1 MKNIRKYVGY
11 RTLKTAIGATIAII
25 IAQYIGLSYAV
36 SAGVITVLSVQS
48 TKRKSIEI
56 AIRRLGST
64 TLALLVAVV
73 VFLLMG
79 YSAVSFGF
87 FLLIFIPIA
96 AALNLNDGIVPSTVL
111 VTHLLIEESVAPS
124 WILNEYGILIIGAGI
139 ALLFNIYMPSVEKEI
154 KEAQKNVERLFK
166 KIIGSFS
173 DDILSQSVNIEE
185 EKMFKELDE
194 TLTSGFEK
202 AITLS
207 SNYLSDSFLYY
218 VRYMEMRIKQYE
230 ILKQMREDL
239 GRVYS
244 YYEQNRLVASLTE
257 LVAFQ
262 YNELNTAKEL
272 IDDLNGYMKIFR
284 NQDLPKTREEFEN
297 RSSLYQYVR
306 DLQTL
311 LEIKKEFADS
321 LSDYDK
327 ETFWKNTD
335 AV

>member
-1 MKNIRKYVGY
+1 
-11 RTLKTAIGATIAII
+11 
-25 IAQYIGLSYAV
+25 
-36 SAGVITVLSVQS
+36 
-48 TKRKSIEI
+48 
-56 AIRRLGST
+56 
-64 TLALLVAVV
+64 
-73 VFLLMG
+73 
-79 YSAVSFGF
+79 
-87 FLLIFIPIA
+87 
-96 AALNLNDGIVPSTVL
+96 
-111 VTHLLIEESVAPS
+111 
-124 WILNEYGILIIGAGI
+124 
-139 ALLFNIYMPSVEKEI
+139 
-154 KEAQKNVERLFK
+154 
-166 KIIGSFS
+166 
-173 DDILSQSVNIEE
+173 VNIEE

-272 IDDLNGYMKIFR
+272 IDDLNGYMEIFR

-335 AV
+335 AL

>member
-1 MKNIRKYVGY
+1 
-11 RTLKTAIGATIAII
+11 
-25 IAQYIGLSYAV
+25 
-36 SAGVITVLSVQS
+36 
-48 TKRKSIEI
+48 
-56 AIRRLGST
+56 
-64 TLALLVAVV
+64 
-73 VFLLMG
+73 
-79 YSAVSFGF
+79 
-87 FLLIFIPIA
+87 
-96 AALNLNDGIVPSTVL
+96 
-111 VTHLLIEESVAPS
+111 
-124 WILNEYGILIIGAGI
+124 
-139 ALLFNIYMPSVEKEI
+139 
-154 KEAQKNVERLFK
+154 
-166 KIIGSFS
+166 
-173 DDILSQSVNIEE
+173 
-185 EKMFKELDE
+185 
-194 TLTSGFEK
+194 
-202 AITLS
+202 
-207 SNYLSDSFLYY
+207 
-218 VRYMEMRIKQYE
+218 MRIKQYE

-272 IDDLNGYMKIFR
+272 IDDLNGYMEIFR

-335 AV
+335 AL